1 MIDAHDP
8 REDPKNNDILTE
20 LVQTL
25 KGMENKLRDF
35 IAKQSDEEVLNF
47 VLELNDDLNKTFERY
62 KAIRQGQK
70 PKPFI
75 PSGVEYTI
83 EREDKKAA
91 TKSQPKP
98 SVQDD
103 LLDLLGDTN
112 LNQGQTQ
119 QQTTNNTMKYERFN
133 FLNPNNFFL
142 AKLKS
147 KISLILIQLLQIKP
161 PIPMPMPS
169 TLLNQALVILLLL
182 SLLNKIPNLWYF
194 SLNCYTFIEYYS
206 SLVKPNLFSL

>member
-8 REDPKNNDILTE
+8 REDAKNNDILTE

-35 IAKQSDEEVLNF
+35 IAKQSDEEVLNY

-91 TKSQPKP
+91 PKSQPKP
-98 SVQDD
+98 SAQVD
-103 LLDLLGDTN
+103 LLDLLDDTS
-112 LNQGQTQ
+112 LTQNQAQ
-119 QQTTNNTMKYERFN
+119 QKAPSNAMKYLRIN
-133 FLNPNNFFL
+133 FLF
-142 AKLKS
+142 
-147 KISLILIQLLQIKP
+147 
-161 PIPMPMPS
+161 
-169 TLLNQALVILLLL
+169 
-182 SLLNKIPNLWYF
+182 
-194 SLNCYTFIEYYS
+194 
-206 SLVKPNLFSL
+206 